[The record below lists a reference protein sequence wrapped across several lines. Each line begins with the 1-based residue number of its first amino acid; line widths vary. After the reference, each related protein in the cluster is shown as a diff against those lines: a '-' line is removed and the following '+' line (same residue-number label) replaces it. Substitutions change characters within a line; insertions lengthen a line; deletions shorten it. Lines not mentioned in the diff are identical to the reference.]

1 MQQEHGALVH
11 ARYEPYWKHIYTQS
25 QCLPNVFLSLQC
37 TLHAISTAATMTD
50 TTTRVTTTATTT
62 PMIAPELLLGRGP
75 PPVPGGSWDDVSTLV
90 SRMDD
95 SPATGSW
102 PDLQLAARW
111 DKATLVGETPL
122 DSVIDVAV
130 AEDLGASGATDVF
143 DEIELLVTSGTA
155 HSKHTSVTKSNVNE
169 ELGTTRMAMCIQ
181 HSKHFVYN

>member
-1 MQQEHGALVH
+1 
-11 ARYEPYWKHIYTQS
+11 
-25 QCLPNVFLSLQC
+25 
-37 TLHAISTAATMTD
+37 
-50 TTTRVTTTATTT
+50 
-62 PMIAPELLLGRGP
+62 MIAPELLLGRGP
-75 PPVPGGSWDDVSTLV
+75 PPVPGGSWDDVTTLV

-155 HSKHTSVTKSNVNE
+155 HSKHRSVTKSNVNE

-181 HSKHFVYN
+181 HSKYFVYN